1 VRLTIAKTTFKAAEQ
16 AFAAQLGRALPE
28 REFRLTVHHEMSR
41 GVCAGVQG
49 ICTAMQNKL
58 AQELHKKV
66 LDLESTYFGTFFD
79 APSAARQIKG
89 LMTGA
94 NRMAFATTSSVF
106 KITNDN
112 VYVMINCDASEV
124 ERALA
129 SPVPR
134 DTYQLSLSQ
143 NLFDFTMIE
152 GLTDNQ

>member
-1 VRLTIAKTTFKAAEQ
+1 
-16 AFAAQLGRALPE
+16 
-28 REFRLTVHHEMSR
+28 
-41 GVCAGVQG
+41 
-49 ICTAMQNKL
+49 MQTKL

-66 LDLESTYFGTFFD
+66 LDLEDSYFGTFFD

-112 VYVMINCDASEV
+112 VYVMINCDESEV
-124 ERALA
+124 KRALA

-143 NLFDFTMIE
+143 NLLDFTVIE
-152 GLTDNQ
+152 SLTDNQ